1 MTDYQWMSHMAA
13 QTYPLADQVT
23 GLSVT
28 SQLLPKYLIL
38 DMRILVP
45 EATGT
50 VDGNAFYISRVQ
62 DQGASL
68 SIYIGYNGIQVAVGS
83 GIPKTL
89 TMTQPAVQHWYTL
102 TALQG
107 GSLSWVSKLTGSI
120 CVGPTNTYD
129 IGTQVYTASSTK
141 LNRNVISVI
150 GKLTYLQAI
159 KVDQVYYDGIVQIQA
174 GQGVSISATVEDQV
188 TTLTISVDRT
198 YVTQTVQQSVVQQLN
213 ASTGATPITS
223 INGVTPD
230 SSGNIQI
237 SGVDCV
243 DVVAQGQGGLIVKN
257 PCSKPCCDS
266 TNMQSTVIAL
276 QALKQQQSVLQSYFT
291 NQANTINYMQ
301 ANLSTLM
308 NQH

>member
-38 DMRILVP
+38 DMCILVP

-50 VDGNAFYISRVQ
+50 VDGDAFYISRVQ
-62 DQGASL
+62 DQGTSL

-107 GSLSWVSKLTGSI
+107 GSLSWAAKLTGSI

-129 IGTQVYTASSTK
+129 IGTQVYTASNTK

-159 KVDQVYYDGIVQIQA
+159 KVDQVYYDGVVQIQA
-174 GQGVSISATVEDQV
+174 GQGVSISAAVEGQV
-188 TTLTISVDRT
+188 TTLTISVDQT

-230 SSGNIQI
+230 SNGNIQI

-243 DVVAQGQGGLIVKN
+243 DVVARGQGGLIVKN